1 MKTFANSSFPTKLA
15 DTTCMR
21 TRVVVL
27 LAVVLIVGT
36 ALPASAAPKPKVDKD
51 VELTNYETAAIV
63 AGDSAWIALNW
74 HGGGGDAENFQ
85 LVVKK
90 PDPGVEV
97 RYPENTGSYT
107 SLWADDTLSDD
118 EYDFTAVHVT
128 VPYEASQDIKL
139 LFTLSYEHAGKPKTR
154 SFNVRVPVIEY
165 TGVEDLQQVTASL
178 GEVTAGESV
187 WVGVSYAGL
196 APRLDDFQLTVT
208 DPAGLPIVY
217 PGDRS
222 STSLH
227 HDARLEDGETD
238 IARFRID
245 ANDLPSGTYTISIT
259 ATYRKDAVTAE
270 LLGSVTL
277 AVVDPIG

>member
-1 MKTFANSSFPTKLA
+1 
-15 DTTCMR
+15 MR
-21 TRVVVL
+21 TRIVL
-27 LAVVLIVGT
+27 LMAVLLVVST
-36 ALPASAAPKPKVDKD
+36 ALPAGGAPKPDIDKD

-74 HGGGGDAENFQ
+74 RGGGGDAENFR

-90 PDPGVEV
+90 PDPGVEI
-97 RYPENTGSYT
+97 RYPDNTGTYT
-107 SLWADDTLSDD
+107 SLWADDMLSDG

-128 VPYEASQDIKL
+128 VPYAAGQDIKL
-139 LFTLSYEHAGKPKTR
+139 LFTLTYEHKGKPKTR
-154 SFNVRVPVIEY
+154 SFNVRVPVVEY
-165 TGVEDLQQVTASL
+165 TGGEDLQQVTASL
-178 GEVTAGESV
+178 GELPIGGSA

-208 DPAGLPIVY
+208 DPDGLPIVY

-245 ANDLPSGTYTISIT
+245 AYEIPAGTYTIAIL
-259 ATYRKDAVTAE
+259 ATYRKDAAAADLV
-270 LLGSVTL
+270 GSVTL
-277 AVVDPIG
+277 KIVSPG